1 MTKKQGITVFVVYCL
16 WIVFALVMWIVALG
30 KYNDPKLM
38 SDGSNMWTAGLYC
51 LIPIAFPVIRFILRA
66 VRGAG
71 NYGARVWDISISDT
85 GRIYASNHRVLYSVI
100 ALIIAIALVVA
111 VGIFVLPIYWA
122 YIVFLTIRFGI
133 RVFRS

>member
-30 KYNDPKLM
+30 KYNDPNL
-38 SDGSNMWTAGLYC
+38 SGDGSNLWTAGLYC
-51 LIPIAFPVIRFILRA
+51 LIPIVFPVIRFILRA

-71 NYGARVWDISISDT
+71 NYGAQVWDFSISDT
-85 GRIYASNHRVLYSVI
+85 GRIYASNHRILYSVI
-100 ALIIAIALVVA
+100 ALIFAVALVVA
-111 VGIFVLPIYWA
+111 FGIFVLPVYWA